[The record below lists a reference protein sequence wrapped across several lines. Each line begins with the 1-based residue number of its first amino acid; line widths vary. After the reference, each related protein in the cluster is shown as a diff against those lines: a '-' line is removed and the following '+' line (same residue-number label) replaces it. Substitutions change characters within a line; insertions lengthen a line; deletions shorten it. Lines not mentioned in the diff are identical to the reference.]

1 MYCLYKTF
9 NMERKYSTV
18 DPISTNIYK
27 FIKCLKLN
35 LCRMLTKYENSSS
48 IQKLDTEIA
57 VDYLTFII
65 YHKHIFIKRCGT
77 GIRKILTL
85 LSTLTNSKLYTVAL
99 CFAEVTKGYTVDR
112 QMCLRVTFP
121 QTSQSGIACTNLQLV
136 FLNPNCSGESWRDQ
150 SLICAL
156 FFHNH
161 QPESP

>member
-9 NMERKYSTV
+9 NMERRKQY
-18 DPISTNIYK
+18 
-27 FIKCLKLN
+27 LKVLYIVN

-112 QMCLRVTFP
+112 QMCLRVTFA
-121 QTSQSGIACTNLQLV
+121 QSEFA
-136 FLNPNCSGESWRDQ
+136 
-150 SLICAL
+150 
-156 FFHNH
+156 
-161 QPESP
+161 